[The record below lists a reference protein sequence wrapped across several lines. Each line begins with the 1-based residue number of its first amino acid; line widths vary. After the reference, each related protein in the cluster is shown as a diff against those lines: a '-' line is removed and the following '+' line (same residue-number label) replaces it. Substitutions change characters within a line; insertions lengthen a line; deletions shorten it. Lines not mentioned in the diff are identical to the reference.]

1 MKNKLWFF
9 TGILLLALDQITKYL
24 AARFLDEPFVI
35 WEGVLEL
42 RYHEN
47 TGMAFSMMRGATM
60 VLALLT
66 VLVMTAAVWLYVILR
81 QNSRWRT
88 VTHILILF
96 LAGGI
101 GNLIDRVTHGYV
113 IDFVYIRLIDFPIFN
128 LADNYVT
135 FALAWLIWLMMFR
148 YREEDLQE
156 LMEEV
161 RRKIRKNS
169 I

>member
-9 TGILLLALDQITKYL
+9 IGIFLLAADQITKYL
-24 AARFLDEPFVI
+24 AARFLSEPVVI
-35 WEGVLEL
+35 WDGVLEL

-47 TGMAFSMMRGATM
+47 TGMAFSMMRGATA
-60 VLALLT
+60 VLVLLT
-66 VLVMTAAVWLYVILR
+66 VLVMAAAVWLYGILR
-81 QNSRWRT
+81 QNSRWET
-88 VTHILILF
+88 LNHILILF

-101 GNLIDRVTHGYV
+101 GNLIDRIAHGYV
-113 IDFVYIRLIDFPIFN
+113 VDFVYIRLIDFPIFN

-135 FALAWLIWLMMFR
+135 FAMAWLIWLMLFR

-156 LMEEV
+156 LLEEV
-161 RRKIRKNS
+161 KGKIRKKS